1 MFLANK
7 KFALTLY
14 STLIRNLGGTKIP
27 LILYCWLFYDLT
39 TMFFTNLQFVYW
51 RTPSPYIPHFF
62 AIWLPCFLRIYNLFT
77 EETLHPLLGIFLR
90 FDHRLFWQ
98 LTISLHPHTQS
109 TKWQLKKGMTIPLK
123 NQCMSC
129 PISMVSVLTL
139 AGGYKLFSGLLY
151 WSVISVSGGWMLC
164 TIHKL
169 FNCLLSFL
177 DSIISN
183 VCRELC
189 WSM

>member
-1 MFLANK
+1 MLSFLSNSKAK
-7 KFALTLY
+7 KRPILY
-14 STLIRNLGGTKIP
+14 TTLIRNLGGTKIP

-39 TMFFTNLQFVYW
+39 TTFFTNLQFVYW
-51 RTPSPYIPHFF
+51 RTPHLISH
-62 AIWLPCFLRIYNLFT
+62 T
-77 EETLHPLLGIFLR
+77 FLR
-90 FDHRLFWQ
+90 FERPFFRQ
-98 LTISLHPHTQS
+98 LTNYLHSQTR
-109 TKWQLKKGMTIPLK
+109 TKKWQLKKGMTIPLK

-129 PISMVSVLTL
+129 PISMVSVLTH

-151 WSVISVSGGWMLC
+151 WSMISVSCGWMLC

-169 FNCLLSFL
+169 FYCLLSFL

-183 VCRELC
+183 VGRELC